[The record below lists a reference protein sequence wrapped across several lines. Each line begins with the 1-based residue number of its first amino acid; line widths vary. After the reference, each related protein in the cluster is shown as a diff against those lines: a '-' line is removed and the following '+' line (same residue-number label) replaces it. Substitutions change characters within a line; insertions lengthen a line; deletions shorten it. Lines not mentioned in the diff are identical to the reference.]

1 MMSWKES
8 DRVSQRLE
16 FVRLAVVRG
25 ANVSALCERFGV
37 SRKTGY
43 KWIDRWKSDG
53 LEGLKDKCRRPL
65 VSPGRTGDDVEQIII
80 KLRTKH
86 PQWGGRTLRKRLQ
99 VLGHTD
105 VPSAS
110 SITRILHRHG
120 LISRDATEKHQAW
133 DRFERTEPN
142 DLWQID
148 YKGDFLLANDTR
160 CYPLTLLDDHSRYS
174 LGIIACDNQRQA
186 TAKEHFRG
194 VFTRYGIPRAIYVDN
209 GNPWGT
215 SGSRTRHSRLSAW
228 LMRQDIEV
236 IHGRP
241 YHPQGRGKIER
252 FHRTLNQEVLQD
264 RELSNLVEAQGVFD
278 PWRDVYN
285 LERPHQ
291 GLNLEVPASRY
302 RISEREFRDVDGPFQ
317 YSDRFAVRKLHQ
329 RTGQFQFQG
338 KVYRVSE
345 AFLDQPIGLCPTE
358 IDGIWDIYYCRYR
371 IGQLDQPGERIEY
384 DRRLVESRCARSN
397 QATASGGSVSKD

>member
-148 YKGDFLLANDTR
+148 YKGDFLLANGTR

-291 GLNLEVPASRY
+291 GLNLE
-302 RISEREFRDVDGPFQ
+302 
-317 YSDRFAVRKLHQ
+317 
-329 RTGQFQFQG
+329 
-338 KVYRVSE
+338 
-345 AFLDQPIGLCPTE
+345 
-358 IDGIWDIYYCRYR
+358 
-371 IGQLDQPGERIEY
+371 
-384 DRRLVESRCARSN
+384 
-397 QATASGGSVSKD
+397 SVSDQRARVPGR